1 MRASKPLSRNK
12 ALPTLD
18 TLLSYLIRAMEV
30 SIKHQLQTQ
39 NVLKWKRRE

>member
-30 SIKHQLQTQ
+30 SIETKI
-39 NVLKWKRRE
+39 NKEKERVPF